1 MNLIIFLPLIIA
13 IIIGVSACS
22 APKGSIIIL
31 ENPSGTGFSMDFQ
44 EWNSQNKC
52 ELFLNKGDVVQIEVE
67 REYGKID
74 LMISGKNGSEPYAGN
89 SLESGLFTVKVSET
103 DKYNFQIS
111 GKDASG
117 KVIVKL
123 VESITDQM
131 IIIYICLKYY

>member
-1 MNLIIFLPLIIA
+1 LEYLLVQRQKAVLLFLKIQVEQDSQWI
-13 IIIGVSACS
+13 SR
-22 APKGSIIIL
+22 
-31 ENPSGTGFSMDFQ
+31 NGT
-44 EWNSQNKC
+44 QNKC

-123 VESITDQM
+123 VESITD
-131 IIIYICLKYY
+131 